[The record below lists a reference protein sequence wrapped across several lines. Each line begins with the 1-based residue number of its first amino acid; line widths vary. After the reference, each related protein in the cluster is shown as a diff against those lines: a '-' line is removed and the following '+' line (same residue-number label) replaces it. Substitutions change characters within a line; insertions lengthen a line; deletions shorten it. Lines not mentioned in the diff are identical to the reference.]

1 MSKKASLAFTIFGI
15 TAIIAIIAVFS
26 IRIYF
31 ERKALAEENLD
42 TFKKLQNTI
51 ASSYLAKGSFSHSFF
66 SDSMRG
72 FIEDH
77 PSYLSIVIYS
87 SEGPHYIYARDPEL
101 LAFPTEGHLLDWE
114 GAPVFTIRPFFEDV
128 VSSETAI
135 PTRKGTYLS
144 AVSIILPQDR
154 LFLFIRDSII
164 AAAALLVATIIMIA
178 VYPFLRE
185 SRRTEA
191 AAPAQGIAAGPER
204 RPVQLKPEESKSKGQ
219 NTGLFSPETGLG
231 WEQYIDSRLSFELRR
246 SASYDQ
252 DLVLILFRGK
262 DLSRGSEEHV
272 RVAKY
277 LLQHFLFQDMLF
289 EYGQNGFA
297 VILPNTELDTAI
309 KEAEAFRNNVCSKN
323 ISGCIFSAG
332 ISSRNGRLITGNRLI
347 AEASM
352 ALNKAFTDPDNKII
366 AFRSDPEKYRQYIA
380 SKA

>member
-31 ERKALAEENLD
+31 ERKALSEENLD

-87 SEGPHYIYARDPEL
+87 PEGPHYIYARDPGL
-101 LAFPTEGHLLDWE
+101 LTFPAEGRLLNWE

-128 VSSETAI
+128 VSSEIAI
-135 PTRKGTYLS
+135 PTREGTYLS
-144 AVSIILPQDR
+144 AVSIVLPRER
-154 LFLFIRDSII
+154 LFLFIRDTII
-164 AAAALLVATIIMIA
+164 AAAALLVITIIIIA

-185 SRRTEA
+185 NRKPEA
-191 AAPAQGIAAGPER
+191 APPAPE
-204 RPVQLKPEESKSKGQ
+204 PVELKPGESKNKAQ

-262 DLSRGSEEHV
+262 DLRRGSDEHV

-309 KEAEAFRNNVCSKN
+309 KEAEAFRNNICSKN
-323 ISGCIFSAG
+323 ISGCVFSAG
-332 ISSRNGRLITGNRLI
+332 ISSRNGRLINGNRLI

-352 ALNKAFTDPDNKII
+352 ALNKAFNDPGNKII